1 MRGFRDT
8 SGLCAVANHP
18 EASKQVWLGLQA
30 VQHRGDAGV
39 MMAVSDGDHMRTIRG
54 RGTVEEGLE
63 RSHVEGTRGAWAV
76 GQVYGCVELDPNGDN
91 PAPLIVGQNRG
102 GDFAVALSGRFS
114 NGAELRKSLQ
124 QQGSMLCTNS
134 DAELLALLISRSDR
148 NTPVNR
154 IVDALWRVEG
164 GYVAVVMSKDRLVAV
179 RDPRGFRP
187 LVLGRVDEGWVIA
200 SEEGAIR
207 AMGGWVEQVIEPG
220 EMVILDRKGRRVV
233 RPFPKRA
240 TSACIH
246 ELVSVARPDT
256 RLFGQ
261 DVHQMRVALG
271 VQLAKESGGPKDG
284 VVVGLP
290 DGSQAAAVGYA
301 RESSLPYEPGLML
314 TDEGIWLA
322 VPGVVRERKV
332 VLVAGHLATGNAVRR
347 GVQLLREA
355 GAKEVHV
362 RVSSPAARVPC
373 PYGLSSPMRD
383 ELAMGRHEDQAKLA
397 TRMGSDDV
405 RCLSHDALL
414 AVAGEAGEEAS
425 PFCSMCFGGRA
436 PLAVEEMDDQLPLF

>member
-1 MRGFRDT
+1 
-8 SGLCAVANHP
+8 
-18 EASKQVWLGLQA
+18 
-30 VQHRGDAGV
+30 
-39 MMAVSDGDHMRTIRG
+39 
-54 RGTVEEGLE
+54 
-63 RSHVEGTRGAWAV
+63 
-76 GQVYGCVELDPNGDN
+76 
-91 PAPLIVGQNRG
+91 
-102 GDFAVALSGRFS
+102 VALSGRFS
-114 NGAELRKSLQ
+114 NGAELRKELQ
-124 QQGSMLCTNS
+124 QQGSMLRTNS

-164 GYVAVVMSKDRLVAV
+164 GYVAMVLSKERLVAV

-200 SEEGAIR
+200 SEDGAIR
-207 AMGGWVEQVIEPG
+207 AMGGWVERVIEPG

-261 DVHQMRVALG
+261 DVHQMRVAFG
-271 VQLAKESGGPKDG
+271 AQLAKESGSPKDG

-301 RESSLPYEPGLML
+301 REASLPYEPGLML
-314 TDEGIWLA
+314 TDEGTWLA

-332 VLVAGHLATGNAVRR
+332 VLVSGHLATGRAVRR
-347 GVQLLREA
+347 GVHLLREA

-362 RVSSPAARVPC
+362 RVASPAARAPC

-383 ELAMGRHEDQAKLA
+383 ELAMARHENPAKLA

-414 AVAGEAGEEAS
+414 AVASQGGDEGS
-425 PFCSMCFGGRA
+425 PFCSMCLGGSS
-436 PLAVEEMDDQLPLF
+436 PLSVEEMDEQLPLF